1 MVFSKTT
8 LEASLRM
15 DQKSWRLNSLKNI
28 SVSES
33 ISEKLGIDFDG
44 LYSET
49 ILNQTWWELN
59 QVSGLGRCPVYG
71 GRRAKKRFCFSK

>member
-1 MVFSKTT
+1 MAIEFFEQY
-8 LEASLRM
+8 LGFC
-15 DQKSWRLNSLKNI
+15 
-28 SVSES
+28 

-44 LYSET
+44 LHSET